1 MRRALAHVA
10 VEMTVDQL
18 KQDLVSAYGGLVDR
32 RRRRG
37 RRFRA
42 AAIATVAVLA
52 LAGAAFGIS
61 ILLGWPAPEHVKREL
76 AAVDQGMPEDLRLNP
91 DVEHAVAVAATDTAT
106 LYAATLRGGGSCS
119 EIVTADDRRRGATCT
134 TSAQYVS
141 RPIDITLPFD
151 EGETP
156 ETPVVVG
163 GRINEKGA
171 TSLEI
176 DYADGSS
183 DEIEL
188 GDDHYYLFDVPAAQ
202 LASVRE
208 DGFELVARNDD
219 GTVVARGT
227 VPGSWDDLAKPD
239 QEAAIYVSTH
249 SDSSDFTKVY
259 GLDGYVGA
267 EGATTLLLHYGDGT
281 KVSIPIRDDR
291 SYDYTVPPQHVDD
304 FMQPRTLEALDADGH
319 VVASTSV
326 AAVAYWH
333 GRERGLP

>member
-1 MRRALAHVA
+1 
-10 VEMTVDQL
+10 MTGDQL
-18 KQDLVSAYGGLVDR
+18 QQDLVSAYGGLIER

-37 RRFRA
+37 RRVRVG
-42 AAIATVAVLA
+42 AIASAALLVLT
-52 LAGAAFGIS
+52 GAALGIS

-119 EIVTADDRRRGATCT
+119 EIVTADDRGRGATCT
-134 TSAQYVS
+134 TSSQYVS

-156 ETPVVVG
+156 EKPVVVG
-163 GRINEKGA
+163 GRINESGA
-171 TSLEI
+171 TSLSI
-176 DYADGSS
+176 NYADGSS

-188 GDDHYYLFDVPAAQ
+188 GDDHYYLFDVPAAR

-208 DGFELVARNDD
+208 DGFELVARNND
-219 GTVVARGT
+219 GTVVARGV
-227 VPGSWDDLAKPD
+227 VPGSWDDPAKPD
-239 QEAAIYVSTH
+239 QEAPIYVNTH

-267 EGATTLLLHYGDGT
+267 EGATTLRLRYGDGT
-281 KVSIPIRDDR
+281 TISIPIRDDR
-291 SYDYTVPPQHVDD
+291 SYEYTVPADRVDD
-304 FMQPRTLEALDADGH
+304 FMKPRTLEALDAGEN
-319 VVASTSV
+319 VVASTAV

>member
-1 MRRALAHVA
+1 
-10 VEMTVDQL
+10 MTVDQFQ
-18 KQDLVSAYGGLVDR
+18 QDLVSAYGGLIER
-32 RRRRG
+32 RRRRS
-37 RRFRA
+37 RRLRA
-42 AAIATVAVLA
+42 AAIAVSALLVLT
-52 LAGAAFGIS
+52 GAAFGIS
-61 ILLGWPAPEHVKREL
+61 VLLGWPAPEHVKREL
-76 AAVDQGMPEDLRLNP
+76 AAVDRGMPEDLRLNP

-119 EIVTADDRRRGATCT
+119 EIVTADDRGRGATCT
-134 TSAQYVS
+134 TSAQYVA

-163 GRINEKGA
+163 GRINATGA

-176 DYADGSS
+176 AYADGSS

-188 GDDHYYLFDVPAAQ
+188 GEDRYYLFEVPAAR

-208 DGFELVARNDD
+208 DGFELVARD
-219 GTVVARGT
+219 GEGAVVARGA
-227 VPGSWDDLAKPD
+227 VPGTWDDPAKPD
-239 QEAAIYVSTH
+239 QEAPIYVNTH

-281 KVSIPIRDDR
+281 TVSIPIRDDR
-291 SYDYTVPPQHVDD
+291 SYEYTVPADRVDD
-304 FMQPRTLEALDADGH
+304 FMQPRTLDALDADGRA
-319 VVASTSV
+319 VASTTV